1 MVNQPMTSEA
11 RSECELSDRCQHDLD
26 DGTKRDPIKKLRLL
40 CLARG
45 AAGFVGLGRTFRRM
59 FGDGNRTLSFEEFK
73 KGISDNG
80 FECTDEELEEM
91 FERFDTDENGSIS
104 VTEFLAKLR
113 PPMNQTRLNTIG
125 KCFRKLDKS
134 GDGVITLDDLN
145 GEKSEEQIR
154 NHFLSEFEEGGA
166 GDGRVTEEEF
176 FNYYASISASIDD
189 DTYFDLLLRQDYK
202 L

>member
-1 MVNQPMTSEA
+1 MVNHPLTSEA
-11 RSECELSDRCQHDLD
+11 RDECELSDRCQHDLD
-26 DGTKRDPIKKLRLL
+26 DGTERDPIEKLRLL

-45 AAGFVGLGRTFRRM
+45 AAGFVGLGRTFRRIYK
-59 FGDGNRTLSFEEFK
+59 DNQILSFEEFK
-73 KGISDNG
+73 KGIRDNG
-80 FECTDEELEEM
+80 FECTDDELEEM
-91 FERFDTDENGSIS
+91 FERFDTDENGSIN
-104 VTEFLAKLR
+104 VAEFLAKLR
-113 PPMNQTRLNTIG
+113 PPMNKTRLNTIG

-145 GEKSEEQIR
+145 GEKSEDQIR
-154 NHFLSEFEEGGA
+154 KHFLSEFEEGGA